1 MTIVRDAG
9 SFRDPSGY
17 VAHYDDR
24 IFRVLREDAFHSFEW
39 LRASGLLADLV
50 SNKWLVPADI
60 STELAIQ
67 DVAPRVDRKS
77 VV

>member
-24 IFRVLREDAFHSFEW
+24 VFLILREDASA
-39 LRASGLLADLV
+39 L
-50 SNKWLVPADI
+50 SNG
-60 STELAIQ
+60 
-67 DVAPRVDRKS
+67 
-77 VV
+77 